1 MVLAL
6 EVIHEPLIVA
16 SENAIFLLTIC
27 MEENDIVLM
36 SLLFFKM
43 MKPT

>member
-1 MVLAL
+1 MVFTL

-16 SENAIFLLTIC
+16 YEDAMFFINYIC

-36 SLLFFKM
+36 SLLF
-43 MKPT
+43 